1 MKIAMKNM
9 EEPSGGVDRQ
19 QLVLPGGQSDAD
31 AAGNKEHQKNSE
43 NGPQDNDKEQ
53 FDH

>member
-1 MKIAMKNM
+1 MKIAMKDM
-9 EEPSGGVDRQ
+9 EEPSWGVDKH
-19 QLVLPGGQSDAD
+19 QLGLPGGQSDAD

-43 NGPQDNDKEQ
+43 NGPQDDDKEQ